1 MLISWGFYL
10 LDIRHLHEKS
20 LMVKITKE
28 YLNQRKA
35 LMMKISYKIM
45 TLSLLFML
53 SGCFGSYYE
62 PEPVGVGK
70 GVNELKLSPC
80 ACMHI
85 DLPKNLPDWYIET
98 I

>member
-1 MLISWGFYL
+1 MCKKYFKLVI
-10 LDIRHLHEKS
+10 
-20 LMVKITKE
+20 
-28 YLNQRKA
+28 
-35 LMMKISYKIM
+35 
-45 TLSLLFML
+45 LFSIFLL

-62 PEPVGVGK
+62 PEPIGIGK

-85 DLPKNLPDWYIET
+85 ELPKNLPDWYVET